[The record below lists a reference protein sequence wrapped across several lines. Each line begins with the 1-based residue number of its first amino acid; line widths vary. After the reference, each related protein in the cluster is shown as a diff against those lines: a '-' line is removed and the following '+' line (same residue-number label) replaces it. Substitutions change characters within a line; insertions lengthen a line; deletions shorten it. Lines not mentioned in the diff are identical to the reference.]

1 MLSGTKAKHANS
13 WALEE
18 VCLLN
23 LGWITVIAVALGAD
37 AFSMALAIGLAGI
50 RKAIV
55 LRLSLVVAIFHVFMP
70 LAGLAAGQALGMF
83 LGNIAKAVGA
93 VILMWLGVRML
104 VGVLR
109 PEVQAYP
116 LSKAREMMRRRKF
129 PKGISL
135 QGAGI
140 YALAAS
146 VSLDALSVGFSL
158 GALGSNIGWTVLIMG
173 GIAGLMT
180 LTGLLLGRLFGSWAG
195 ERAEFLGGLAL
206 VLIGVKIFF

>member
-1 MLSGTKAKHANS
+1 M
-13 WALEE
+13 
-18 VCLLN
+18 N

-50 RKAIV
+50 RRAMV
-55 LRLSLVVAIFHVFMP
+55 VRLSFVVAVFHVFMP
-70 LAGLAAGQALGMF
+70 LVGLAAGQALGMF

-93 VILMWLGVRML
+93 LILVWLGVRML

-109 PEVQAYP
+109 PEAQRYP
-116 LSKAREMMRRRKF
+116 LSQAREKMRRRKF
-129 PKGISL
+129 SKGAAL
-135 QGAGI
+135 HGAGI

-158 GALGSNIGWTVLIMG
+158 GALGSNIGWTVLIIG

-180 LTGLLLGRLFGSWAG
+180 LMGLVLGRLLGSWAG
-195 ERAEFLGGLAL
+195 ERAELLGGLAL
-206 VLIGVKIFF
+206 VLIGFKIFF

>member
-1 MLSGTKAKHANS
+1 M
-13 WALEE
+13 
-18 VCLLN
+18 N

-50 RKAIV
+50 RRAMV
-55 LRLSLVVAIFHVFMP
+55 VRLSFVVAVFHVFMP
-70 LAGLAAGQALGMF
+70 LVGLAAGQALGMF

-93 VILMWLGVRML
+93 LILVWLGVRML

-109 PEVQAYP
+109 PETQRYP
-116 LSKAREMMRRRKF
+116 LSQAREKMRRGKF
-129 PKGISL
+129 SKRVAL

-158 GALGSNIGWTVLIMG
+158 GALGSNIGWTVLIIG

-180 LTGLLLGRLFGSWAG
+180 LMGLVLGRLLGSWAG
-195 ERAEFLGGLAL
+195 ERAELLGGLAL
-206 VLIGVKIFF
+206 VLIGFKIFF